1 MRQNARIIFNFSS
14 GTQKTACSRRAAGRL
29 CRLLEVPAF
38 AEHEV
43 GEKIEDRAEDKICE
57 QGQEHGT
64 VEKLGDGVLLSLNK
78 KYKPIP
84 MKEDMR
90 VNGKVIGILDPEWF

>member
-1 MRQNARIIFNFSS
+1 M
-14 GTQKTACSRRAAGRL
+14 AAGQL

-38 AEHEV
+38 AENEV

-64 VEKLGDGVLLSLNK
+64 VEKLGDGVRSLTDD
-78 KYKPIP
+78 PI
-84 MKEDMR
+84 D
-90 VNGKVIGILDPEWF
+90 DDHAAA

>member
-1 MRQNARIIFNFSS
+1 MCQNARIIFNFFS
-14 GTQKTACSRRAAGRL
+14 GTQKTACSQMAAGQL

-64 VEKLGDGVLLSLNK
+64 VEKLGYGVRSLTDD
-78 KYKPIP
+78 PI
-84 MKEDMR
+84 D
-90 VNGKVIGILDPEWF
+90 DDHAAA

>member
-1 MRQNARIIFNFSS
+1 MRPLQPNQEISS
-14 GTQKTACSRRAAGRL
+14 RKTSNVVFRPSQPH
-29 CRLLEVPAF
+29 LLEVPAF

-64 VEKLGDGVLLSLNK
+64 VEKLGDGVRSLTDD
-78 KYKPIP
+78 PI
-84 MKEDMR
+84 D
-90 VNGKVIGILDPEWF
+90 DDHAAA